1 MNQFWERV
9 ERINSKLIIP
19 AVILLLVIIIFE
31 LFIHLENHT
40 VHSIIEIIDYLVIA
54 IFVIDLIFLGI
65 KAKTTR
71 FFFKNYWLDIL
82 AIFPFVFT
90 LNTVGKFVRLFST
103 KGIGVGQAIFHE
115 SLEVSKVAGKAEKFT
130 KVGKS
135 LKIGTRSLRVI
146 TKSRLFSRFK
156 RKKLKHTR
164 I

>member
-1 MNQFWERV
+1 MNEFWEKV

-19 AVILLLVIIIFE
+19 AVVILLFVIIFE
-31 LFIHLENHT
+31 LFIHIES
-40 VHSIIEIIDYLVIA
+40 HSIELAIEIIDYLVIT

-71 FFFKNYWLDIL
+71 FFFRNYWLDIL
-82 AIFPFVFT
+82 AIFPFVFA
-90 LNTVGKFVRLFST
+90 LNTVGKFVQLFST

-135 LKIGTRSLRVI
+135 LKIGTRTLRVI